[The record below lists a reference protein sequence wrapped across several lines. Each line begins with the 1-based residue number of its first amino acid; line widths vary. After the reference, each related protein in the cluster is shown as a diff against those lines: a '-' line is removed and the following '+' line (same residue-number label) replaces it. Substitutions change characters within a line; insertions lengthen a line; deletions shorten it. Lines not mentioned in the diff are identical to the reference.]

1 MAKEK
6 ITLIDLGTGTDR
18 SLIPL
23 GIGLIKSYAMTNL
36 ELTSKFE
43 IQLLILGNN
52 DLDYIV
58 ARAKGSKYI
67 GIATYVWNLL
77 GSSEVSKKLKNMDK
91 DHTIIWGGPS
101 VPQVESNM
109 EKFAKNHHYVDYFVY
124 GEGEI
129 AFTNLILSLEN
140 QVDVEKCNSIFYN
153 FENFVQINSP
163 ENRLSN
169 LDTIPSPYLKGY
181 FDEILMEHKSHLAGA
196 LWETSRGCPFKCS
209 FCDWGSALVNKIN
222 RFSISRC
229 VSEIEWISKS
239 KLSYVYATD
248 ANFGINFDRDFE
260 IAKGFADISKKSGF
274 PNTLVLNWTKNSH
287 EKIIE
292 IANLFKHNGVSTN
305 VTLSYQSHNEETL
318 KAIQRKNIRF
328 DEYFELKN
336 KFHDDNLPTYTE
348 LILGLPFET
357 LNSFIEGIEKTISPR
372 VQDQLSIYLAI
383 ILENTEL
390 QKNINNYGIKVRKC
404 PVGLNRRLVKFERFG
419 EEDIVVETSHM
430 KNTDWQYCYK
440 YTYLFLSLYNLRI
453 LFLPLVHLKF
463 ILGIEIHEFLK
474 FLIDKMT
481 ESVKLQSTIK
491 EGIYHLEKNIKSIMD
506 SESSV
511 LPIVGSEGYKFQP
524 HEAITFHF
532 LNNYDL
538 FLHEAKQIFLEFL
551 EKRNLHLDENI
562 TSDIFL
568 LQKFL
573 IPFFDSKN
581 VEIKFNSSVPSLL
594 LSLISGERNDKDLK
608 NSNSICF
615 SYPNHAYGSEK
626 EFNRRRI
633 SSGYTM
639 NLPNYTILDNE
650 SIMVPKARN
659 THLD

>member
-1 MAKEK
+1 MKEK

-36 ELTSKFE
+36 EIASKFE

-52 DLDYIV
+52 NLDHIV
-58 ARAKGSKYI
+58 AKSMGSKYI

-77 GSSEVSKKLKNMDK
+77 GSSKVSKKLKSLDK
-91 DHTIIWGGPS
+91 NHTIIWGGPS
-101 VPQVESNM
+101 VPQVQDNM
-109 EKFAKNHHYVDYFVY
+109 KKFAQIHNYVDYFIY

-129 AFTNLILSLEN
+129 AFSNLILQLEK
-140 QVDVEKCNSIFYN
+140 QVRFISCNSVFYN
-153 FENFVQINSP
+153 LKNNVQINPP
-163 ENRLSN
+163 ESRLSN
-169 LDTIPSPYLKGY
+169 LDSIPSPYLKGY
-181 FDEILMEHKSHLAGA
+181 FDEILIEHKLHLAGA

-222 RFSISRC
+222 RFSVSRC
-229 VSEIEWISKS
+229 VSEIEWISKN
-239 KLSYVYATD
+239 KLNYVYATD

-260 IAKGFADISKKSGF
+260 IAKKFAEISKKSGGF

-292 IANLFKHNGVSTN
+292 IANLFKRNGVSTN

-318 KAIQRKNIRF
+318 KAIQRKNIKF
-328 DEYFELKN
+328 DEYFKLKN
-336 KFHDDNLPTYTE
+336 KFHDVNLPTYTE

-357 LNSFIEGIEKTISPR
+357 LNSFMEGIEKTISPR

-383 ILENTEL
+383 VLENTEL
-390 QKNINNYGIKVRKC
+390 QKNIDKYGIKVRKC
-404 PVGLNRRLVKFERFG
+404 SVGLNRRLVKFERFG
-419 EEDIVVETSHM
+419 EEDIVVETSYM
-430 KNTDWQYCYK
+430 KNSDWQYCYI

-453 LFLPLVHLKF
+453 LFLPLVYLKF
-463 ILGIEIHEFLK
+463 VLKVEVQEFLK
-474 FLIDKMT
+474 FLIDKIT
-481 ESVKLQSTIK
+481 LLKNEQSILNEGLQ
-491 EGIYHLEKNIKSIMD
+491 HLKKNINSIMQ

-511 LPIVGSEGYKFQP
+511 LPIVGSDGFKFQP
-524 HEAITFHF
+524 HEALTFHF

-538 FLHEAKQIFLEFL
+538 FLHESREIFLKFL
-551 EKRNLHLDENI
+551 ENNNLILDDEI

-573 IPFFDSKN
+573 IPFYDSKD
-581 VEIKFNSSVPSLL
+581 VEISFKTSVPQQL
-594 LSLISGERNDKDLK
+594 LSLISGVGSGRYLK
-608 NSNSICF
+608 NSCSIAF
-615 SYPNHAYGSEK
+615 SYANHPYKNEK

-639 NLPNYTILDNE
+639 NLPNYAILDNK
-650 SIMVPKARN
+650 SQLVPKARN
-659 THLD
+659 TYLD